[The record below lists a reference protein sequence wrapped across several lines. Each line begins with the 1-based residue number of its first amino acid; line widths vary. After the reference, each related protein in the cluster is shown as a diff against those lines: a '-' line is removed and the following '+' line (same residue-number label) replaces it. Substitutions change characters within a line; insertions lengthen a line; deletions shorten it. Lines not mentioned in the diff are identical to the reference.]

1 MTTPVPPTGG
11 GNPHPVHAALT
22 VTAQPENGKSVLV
35 VAGELDMLTA
45 PQLNQAI
52 DTELGAGPEVLVID
66 LSEITFMDSAGL
78 AVLLSAHRDSGDG
91 TSLRVVA
98 NQRATLRPMQLT
110 GVDEYLALYPR
121 RRDALAD

>member
-1 MTTPVPPTGG
+1 VPPIGG
-11 GNPHPVHAALT
+11 GNPHSAHAALT
-22 VTAQPENGKSVLV
+22 VTAQLDHGASVLV
-35 VAGELDMLTA
+35 VVGELDMLTA
-45 PQLNQAI
+45 PQLSQAL
-52 DTELGAGPEVLVID
+52 DVALGAAPPVLVVD
-66 LSEITFMDSAGL
+66 LSGITFMDSAGL
-78 AVLLSAHRDSGDG
+78 AVLLSAHREAGDG